1 MAEPEKIAVV
11 SQEPIKVLV
20 TDRPEA
26 PKDGD
31 KIKTPAGVPDL
42 QAVTRSWYA
51 QVGVRVL
58 RTYLQSLLGFVV
70 AVSTGAAAGVG
81 IHIAVGDFGDLLLKS
96 AGLAVAPA
104 AVSMI
109 QNAIEILTK
118 LDMTNPQARA

>member
-11 SQEPIKVLV
+11 PQEPIKVLV
-20 TDRPEA
+20 TDRPGA
-26 PKDGD
+26 PVDGD
-31 KIKTPAGVPDL
+31 KIKTPLGVPDL

-81 IHIAVGDFGDLLLKS
+81 IHIAVGDFGDLMLKS

-109 QNAIEILTK
+109 QNAIEILSK
-118 LDMTNPQARA
+118 LDQTNPQARA

>member
-11 SQEPIKVLV
+11 PQEPIKIVV
-20 TDRPEA
+20 TERPEA
-26 PKDGD
+26 PVDGAI
-31 KIKTPAGVPDL
+31 IKTPAGVPDL

-58 RTYLQSLLGFVV
+58 RTYLQSLLGFVL
-70 AVSTGAAAGVG
+70 AVGSGAAGGVG
-81 IHIAVGDFGDLLLKS
+81 IHIPVGDFTDLLVKA

>member
-1 MAEPEKIAVV
+1 MAEKTVEQQPL
-11 SQEPIKVLV
+11 QVLV
-20 TDRPEA
+20 TERPEA
-26 PKDGD
+26 PVDGAI
-31 KIKTPAGVPDL
+31 IKTPAGVPDL